1 MDSKAEVAS
10 DAGFESLHV
19 LGLSVCLLIA
29 MWAFGGGALTF
40 LRKRTGNYN
49 RKESYME
56 IKNILQDILV
66 MADGLAVGV
75 MGNML
80 GNLSL

>member
-1 MDSKAEVAS
+1 
-10 DAGFESLHV
+10 
-19 LGLSVCLLIA
+19 
-29 MWAFGGGALTF
+29 
-40 LRKRTGNYN
+40 
-49 RKESYME
+49 ME